1 MGGIH
6 LENFIFYNPTK
17 LIFGKGQLAQLK
29 DQLASYG
36 KKILLVYG
44 GGSIKRNGL
53 YDNVMTI
60 LKENGKEVFELSGVE
75 PNPRLTTVQRGVDI
89 CKTEG
94 IDFILAVGG
103 GSVIDCTKAIAAGA
117 KFDGNPWEFITK
129 KQRLKQR
136 YRLEQF

>member
-1 MGGIH
+1 
-6 LENFIFYNPTK
+6 
-17 LIFGKGQLAQLK
+17 
-29 DQLASYG
+29 
-36 KKILLVYG
+36 
-44 GGSIKRNGL
+44 
-53 YDNVMTI
+53 MTI
-60 LKENGKEVFELSGVE
+60 LNENGKEVFELSGVE

-89 CKTEG
+89 CKTEE

-129 KQRLKQR
+129 KQLQKQL